1 MRLAFILGEIG
12 SGLRRNLAMV
22 TSVILVTFISLTFVG
37 AAGMLQLQ
45 INQMKGFWYDK
56 VQVAVFLCVE
66 TSTAATCASG
76 PVSDEQRA
84 EIESTLKSPA
94 VTQYV
99 DSYVYESQDDALG
112 HFKDQF
118 ANSPIVD
125 SVTADQLPESFR
137 VSLVDPEK
145 YEVINEIFSS
155 LPGVEV
161 VVDQREILERV
172 FNVMNA
178 ASLVAV
184 GIAAI
189 MIVCAILLIA
199 TTIRLSAFSRRRE
212 TGIMRLVGASKAVI
226 QLPFILEG
234 VIAAVIGAM
243 LASVTLWAVARFF
256 IGDWLARE
264 YPDTAFIS
272 ESSVLL
278 IAPMLILLGAVL
290 AGVSSLLTL
299 RRYLKV

>member
-234 VIAAVIGAM
+234 VIAAVVGAL

-256 IGDWLARE
+256 ISDWLARE